1 MARKVEAAEVDPNGD
16 QKPLVVNLKRDA
28 HLDGS
33 EKRGPAMRIIL
44 TCILTLLAQ
53 SAAAHPGHLVEA
65 AGHNHW
71 VAGAA
76 IGIAI
81 AVGLWGAMKGNKETD
96 EEIEEEL
103 EEEAA

>member
-1 MARKVEAAEVDPNGD
+1 
-16 QKPLVVNLKRDA
+16 
-28 HLDGS
+28 
-33 EKRGPAMRIIL
+33 MRIIL

-53 SAAAHPGHLVEA
+53 SSAAHPGHLVEA

-81 AVGLWGAMKGNKETD
+81 AVGLWGALRGDKD
-96 EEIEEEL
+96 HEEVEEEL

>member
-1 MARKVEAAEVDPNGD
+1 
-16 QKPLVVNLKRDA
+16 
-28 HLDGS
+28 
-33 EKRGPAMRIIL
+33 MRFAL
-44 TCILTLLAQ
+44 TCLLTLVAQ

-81 AVGLWGAMKGNKETD
+81 AVGIWGALKGDKETD
-96 EEIEEEL
+96 AETDEDL
-103 EEEAA
+103 EEEVA

>member
-1 MARKVEAAEVDPNGD
+1 
-16 QKPLVVNLKRDA
+16 
-28 HLDGS
+28 
-33 EKRGPAMRIIL
+33 MRFAL
-44 TCILTLLAQ
+44 TCLLTLVAQ
-53 SAAAHPGHLVEA
+53 SASAHPGHLVEA

-81 AVGLWGAMKGNKETD
+81 AVGIWGALKGDKETD
-96 EEIEEEL
+96 AEIEEDL

>member
-1 MARKVEAAEVDPNGD
+1 
-16 QKPLVVNLKRDA
+16 
-28 HLDGS
+28 
-33 EKRGPAMRIIL
+33 MRFAL
-44 TCILTLLAQ
+44 TCLLTLVAQ

-81 AVGLWGAMKGNKETD
+81 AVGIWCALKGDKETD
-96 EEIEEEL
+96 AEIEEDW

>member
-1 MARKVEAAEVDPNGD
+1 
-16 QKPLVVNLKRDA
+16 
-28 HLDGS
+28 
-33 EKRGPAMRIIL
+33 MRFAL
-44 TCILTLLAQ
+44 TCLLTLVAQ

-81 AVGLWGAMKGNKETD
+81 AVGIWGALKGDKETD
-96 EEIEEEL
+96 VEIEEDL

>member
-1 MARKVEAAEVDPNGD
+1 
-16 QKPLVVNLKRDA
+16 
-28 HLDGS
+28 
-33 EKRGPAMRIIL
+33 MRFAL
-44 TCILTLLAQ
+44 TCLLTLVAQ

-81 AVGLWGAMKGNKETD
+81 AVGIWGALKGDKEAD
-96 EEIEEEL
+96 EETEEL